1 MINVEIINSVHLLT
15 LNDINSFCKSI
26 VTFGTQIIHSGLF
39 SDFLVIIFC
48 ITIQKPARFSLLPVV
63 AAARQA
69 AGDAGASESGGAGV
83 VAHVVPLSGA
93 HATAFH
99 VAAAHTEAQACE
111 AAHARSVAKAG
122 IVEPRLRH
130 RGRVWVEKE
139 KGGFYLFMK
148 RTGKKDKETNS
159 R

>member
-1 MINVEIINSVHLLT
+1 MQVNS
-15 LNDINSFCKSI
+15 DIWDTNSFGALLW
-26 VTFGTQIIHSGLF
+26 FSGYN
-39 SDFLVIIFC
+39 FLYKNAETSQV
-48 ITIQKPARFSLLPVV
+48 QSLPVV

-130 RGRVWVEKE
+130 WGRVWVEKE